1 METLIALF
9 NEIHW
14 VAVLQII
21 MIDILLGGDNAVVIA
36 LACRDLDPHLRWKG
50 IFYGA
55 GGAIALRVI
64 LIAFAVTIM
73 TIPYL
78 KFCGGLLLLWIGIKL
93 IVPHDEGD
101 QEVHAS
107 KKLWG
112 AVKTIIIADLVMS
125 IDNVIAIAGAAE
137 QAPGHHQMALVIFG
151 LLVSVPFIL
160 GGSQF
165 ILKILDRFPII
176 VYAGGALLG
185 WIAGT
190 LMVDDPGISPHFPN
204 LPELHMEGGIAGIV
218 FVLGAALLIK
228 FFKSRKSV

>member
-1 METLIALF
+1 METLIAWF

-55 GGAIALRVI
+55 AGAIALRVI

-218 FVLGAALLIK
+218 FVLGVALLIK
-228 FFKSRKSV
+228 FFKSRKSA

>member
-1 METLIALF
+1 METLIAWF

-93 IVPHDEGD
+93 IIPHDEGD

-204 LPELHMEGGIAGIV
+204 LPELHMEGGIAGVV
-218 FVLGAALLIK
+218 FVLVVALLIK
-228 FFKSRKSV
+228 FFKSRKSA

>member
-1 METLIALF
+1 LETLIVWF

-36 LACRDLDPHLRWKG
+36 LACRDLDPHLRRKG

-101 QEVHAS
+101 KEVHAS

-218 FVLGAALLIK
+218 FVLGVALLIK
-228 FFKSRKSV
+228 FFKSRKSS

>member
-1 METLIALF
+1 METLIAWF

-93 IVPHDEGD
+93 IVPHDEGE

-165 ILKILDRFPII
+165 ILRILDRFPII

-218 FVLGAALLIK
+218 FVLGVALLIK
-228 FFKSRKSV
+228 FFKSRKSA

>member
-1 METLIALF
+1 MIVWF

-36 LACRDLDPHLRWKG
+36 LACRDLDPHLRRKG

-218 FVLGAALLIK
+218 FVLGVALLIK
-228 FFKSRKSV
+228 FFKSRKSS